1 MCLSF
6 LITTDLQTSWPI
18 LALISTSSIWGI
30 MFSCCRLSLM
40 QSSSWPV
47 VLHLGH
53 WNTWTVEQARCFSC
67 SSWQSAFWPSY
78 LCHKV
83 RKDHRWKKENAF
95 PSLLRDC
102 TGHTYLKPE
111 GKGDL
116 GSQDFLTIIWGFGTD
131 SATSCWKTS
140 HRWVKVGSIIWL
152 SSSYSRNT
160 KKLKPF
166 ISDGFSTTAITYL
179 LFGRSNLFKWV
190 LRYRP
195 CHCFPTWGHNTT
207 TSSVRA
213 LSYYYSF
220 SDKVSQFPCIYL
232 WALY

>member
-30 MFSCCRLSLM
+30 MFSCCRLSLV
-40 QSSSWPV
+40 QSSSWPI

-53 WNTWTVEQARCFSC
+53 WSTWTVEQARCFSY
-67 SSWQSAFWPSY
+67 SWQSAFWPWH
-78 LCHKV
+78 LRHKV

-95 PSLLRDC
+95 PSFLSDC

-111 GKGDL
+111 GKGEL
-116 GSQDFLTIIWGFGTD
+116 SSQDFLTTIWGFGTE
-131 SATSCWKTS
+131 SARSCWKTS
-140 HRWVKVGSIIWL
+140 QRWVKVGSIVWL

-166 ISDGFSTTAITYL
+166 VSDGFSTTAITYSL
-179 LFGRSNLFKWV
+179 ANQTLNE
-190 LRYRP
+190 Y
-195 CHCFPTWGHNTT
+195 WGIGL
-207 TSSVRA
+207 VI
-213 LSYYYSF
+213 
-220 SDKVSQFPCIYL
+220 VSQHEDIILLLPLSGLFLITTASVTKYPNSHVSTCGPYIRSP
-232 WALY
+232 